1 MPVGYSKVLYI
12 AEMAI
17 FNTFILLLRFFVTRG
32 FETQIHALQKTKDLL
47 EKSQK
52 ADLNRKLP

>member
-32 FETQIHALQKTKDLL
+32 LKTQIHALQKTKDPL
-47 EKSQK
+47 EKS
-52 ADLNRKLP
+52 